1 MWDAAIV
8 LSKYL
13 ELICDQ
19 LEAATCLELG
29 AGTGAVGLCA
39 AALGCHQVTHHVIL
53 TINRNHSI
61 NFIKVV
67 LTDRAD
73 YVDLLDHN
81 IRLNQ
86 EILPSSQVS
95 ALPLNWGNLEEV
107 SQYRESKY

>member
-1 MWDAAIV
+1 M
-8 LSKYL
+8 
-13 ELICDQ
+13 
-19 LEAATCLELG
+19 
-29 AGTGAVGLCA
+29 
-39 AALGCHQVTHHVIL
+39 
-53 TINRNHSI
+53 
-61 NFIKVV
+61 KVV